1 MIDAKAK
8 EWAIGKK
15 SYSTE
20 RLLQCNIEKLT
31 YDFETK
37 VVNFYLPQHNCT
49 DMRGAITVAKRVSPD
64 VQMINVYED
73 ENLINIYLK
82 IADKWTAQSF
92 IRR

>member
-31 YDFETK
+31 YDNEKYKNGIAGEF
-37 VVNFYLPQHNCT
+37 
-49 DMRGAITVAKRVSPD
+49 
-64 VQMINVYED
+64 D
-73 ENLINIYLK
+73 EVIKIYNENYK
-82 IADKWTAQSF
+82 PKND
-92 IRR
+92 